1 VAQNGTMLKSSF
13 TEWELHD
20 VLGRRQLAALVP
32 QASREWLMAL
42 LAAAELVAITE
53 TIAACRDRDDD
64 KFLELAVSG
73 RADFIVSG
81 DADLLA
87 LDPFRQIP
95 IVSPATF
102 VERAVA

>member
-1 VAQNGTMLKSSF
+1 MLKSSF

-87 LDPFRQIP
+87 SIRSVRSRSSRRLPSSSAPLPDR
-95 IVSPATF
+95 
-102 VERAVA
+102 